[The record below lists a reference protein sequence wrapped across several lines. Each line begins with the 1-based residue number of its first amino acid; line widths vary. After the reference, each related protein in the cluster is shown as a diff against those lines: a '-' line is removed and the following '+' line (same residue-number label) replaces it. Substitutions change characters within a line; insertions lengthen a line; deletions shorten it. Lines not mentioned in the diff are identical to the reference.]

1 MQIGRPPITPL
12 DSLQQAAAEAPAGP
26 VLVLGGP
33 GTGKT
38 RALLAR
44 VAVLLERGESP
55 SSITCLS
62 CSSQGAEDLRR
73 RVAQCP
79 ETSVSSSA
87 MFIGTFHRCVLQV
100 LRTWGGAILGMP
112 THFVV
117 HNRVQAV
124 ETLSGLL
131 SANPDLDIPP
141 RQARRVL
148 QWYWVNQNRWQFEHV
163 PPEAASWPEAI
174 RLYRQENGRR
184 GVVDVDELVPL
195 AVWAMEHV
203 EAFADCWRSMGT
215 RHLLIDDFQEITEA
229 QYRLLTLITGTAPSI
244 TAAANPNGGVG
255 LQLGSNPRLLE
266 RVRLDWSEVN
276 DPHKN
281 PRDRRT
287 HLLKINHRAT
297 KMLSQMADRVVS
309 HQTMTGLH
317 QESQTS
323 LRVAGTAPILRRFEG
338 RPEDMYLHVLQSAQR
353 MVDDGSDWGDMACIY
368 RNHQTFE
375 RMRTLVL
382 AEGIPY
388 TVLGGDRWEWG
399 GEAGG
404 VIAML
409 NLLLNPKDTVSF
421 SAAAA
426 TDLRPE
432 RNRLDSEVVHQLCRT
447 AQEQGTSLVEAA
459 EAAEAGMADYK
470 DGSRTHRDM
479 RYAASAWR
487 ELTAMLENPEI
498 SLADLCQRAMV
509 LLRAA
514 GPSRSNRDVE
524 PGMIRLLAMARS
536 LPLHEDDTPRDSL
549 SRLLD
554 ALNADP
560 DHDPLELERNDP
572 LSSNRALTFSTIATS
587 SGRQWHT
594 VFVLD
599 ASDGVMPGRVSP
611 DDGERWHMEQRL
623 FYVASTRA
631 SDRLVYCYAVRS
643 GPNQGA
649 MPSRFLGTIGDDLL
663 QMETIPGPGPA

>member
-12 DSLQQAAAEAPAGP
+12 DPLQQAAAEAPAGP

-38 RALLAR
+38 QALLAR

-100 LRTWGGAILGMP
+100 LRTWGGGILGMP
-112 THFVV
+112 THFTI
-117 HNRVQAV
+117 HNRVQAL
-124 ETLSGLL
+124 ESLSGLL
-131 SANPDLDIPP
+131 STNPDLEIKP

-148 QWYWVNQNRWQFEHV
+148 QWHRLNQTRSQFEPL
-163 PPEAASWPEAI
+163 PPEAGSWPQAI
-174 RLYRQENGRR
+174 RLYRSENARR
-184 GVVDVDELVPL
+184 DVVDVDDLIPL
-195 AVWAMEHV
+195 AVWAMEQV
-203 EAFADCWRSMGT
+203 AEFSDCWRSMGT

-244 TAAANPNGGVG
+244 TAAANPNGSVG
-255 LQLGSNPRLLE
+255 LQLGSDPRLLE
-266 RVRLDWSEVN
+266 RFRLDWSEVN

-323 LRVAGTAPILRRFEG
+323 LRVAGTVPILRRFEG

-409 NLLLNPKDTVSF
+409 NLLLNPKDTVSC

-426 TDLRPE
+426 TDPRPE
-432 RNRLDSEVVHQLCRT
+432 RNRLDSKVVHQLWRA
-447 AQEQGTSLVEAA
+447 AQELGANLA
-459 EAAEAGMADYK
+459 EAAEARIAYYK
-470 DGSRTHRDM
+470 EGSKAYRGLCYMT
-479 RYAASAWR
+479 SAWR
-487 ELTAMLENPEI
+487 ELTAMLENPETV
-498 SLADLCQRAMV
+498 LVDLCQHAMA
-509 LLRAA
+509 LLRSA
-514 GPSRSNRDVE
+514 GLSRSNRDVE
-524 PGMIRLLAMARS
+524 PGMIRLLAMAKS

-572 LSSNRALTFSTIATS
+572 LSSNSALTFSTIATS
-587 SGRQWHT
+587 SGRQWYT

-599 ASDGVMPGRVSP
+599 ARDGVMPGRVSP
-611 DDGERWHMEQRL
+611 DDGEQWHEEQRL